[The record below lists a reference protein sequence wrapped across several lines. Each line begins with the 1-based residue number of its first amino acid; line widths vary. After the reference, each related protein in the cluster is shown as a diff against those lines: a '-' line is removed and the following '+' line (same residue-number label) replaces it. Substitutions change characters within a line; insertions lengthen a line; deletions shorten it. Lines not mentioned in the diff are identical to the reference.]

1 MYTSHTHD
9 EGNGDIDSTHTHNTT
24 HALDATNHT
33 PHHTPQ
39 PHHTPHTTHHTPHTT
54 HHTPQSIV
62 RRMFCRSLLRVR
74 MKKAKKVC
82 LGLLGN
88 LCGAQ
93 REFRFLPKERC
104 FQPYER
110 KKKCGHM
117 KVFDGSSISGSG
129 SSFKFLP
136 FQVP

>member
-1 MYTSHTHD
+1 
-9 EGNGDIDSTHTHNTT
+9 
-24 HALDATNHT
+24 
-33 PHHTPQ
+33 
-39 PHHTPHTTHHTPHTT
+39 
-54 HHTPQSIV
+54 
-62 RRMFCRSLLRVR
+62 MFCRSLLRVR

-93 REFRFLPKERC
+93 REFRFQLKERC

-117 KVFDGSSISGSG
+117 KVFDGSSIFGSG
-129 SSFKFLP
+129 SSFQAPSLSGPLTCQEQGSPVSPQVFSIP
-136 FQVP
+136 APRASGHDEFQQALNGS